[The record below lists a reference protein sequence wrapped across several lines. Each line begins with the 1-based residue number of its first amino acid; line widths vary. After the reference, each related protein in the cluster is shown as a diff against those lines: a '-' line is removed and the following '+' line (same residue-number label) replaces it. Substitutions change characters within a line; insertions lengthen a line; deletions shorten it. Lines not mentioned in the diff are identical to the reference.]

1 MKIAVLS
8 GKGGTGKTTVAA
20 SLARVIKPSCYVD
33 CDVEEPNGY
42 VFLKPEFVNSV
53 PVRVEVP
60 VADEFLCTGCGEC
73 ARVCQFNVLAV
84 IRAKPLVFPEL
95 CHHCGACFIVCKP
108 KALTPELRTVGVVE
122 SNKEGTVLQ
131 GKLDIGEP
139 VTIPVIIEL
148 KKHIRDDVPVI
159 LDSSPGASCTVVQ
172 TIDGC
177 DYCVLVTEPTPFGL
191 HDLKIAVSLVRK
203 MGMPFGVVINKAM
216 DNNRSITDFCEKEN
230 IDIILEIPYSRQI
243 AEEYSKGILPVDSDV
258 KWQKGFELMF
268 RKIKEKTKK

>member
-20 SLARVIKPSCYVD
+20 SLARVINPSQYVD

-60 VADEFLCTGCGEC
+60 AADELLCTGCGEC
-73 ARVCQFNVLAV
+73 ARVCQFNALAV
-84 IRAKPLVFPEL
+84 IRGKPLVFPEL
-95 CHHCGACFIVCKP
+95 CHHCGACFIVCRP
-108 KALTPELRTVGVVE
+108 KALIPEFRKVGEVE
-122 SNKEGTVLQ
+122 SDKEGTVLQ
-131 GKLDIGEP
+131 GKLEIGEP

-148 KKHIRDDVPVI
+148 KKHMRDDIPVI

-177 DYCVLVTEPTPFGL
+177 DYCILVTEPTPFGL

-203 MGMPFGVVINKAM
+203 MGIPFGVAINKAM
-216 DNNRSITDFCEKEN
+216 DNNMSITDFCDNEN
-230 IDIILEIPYSRQI
+230 IDIIIEIPYSRKI
-243 AEEYSKGILPVDSDV
+243 AEEYSKGNLPVDGNKV
-258 KWQKGFELMF
+258 WQREFELMF
-268 RKIKEKTKK
+268 RKIKEKTGK

>member
-20 SLARVIKPSCYVD
+20 SLARVIKPSQYVD

-60 VADEFLCTGCGEC
+60 TADQLLCTGCGEC
-73 ARVCQFNVLAV
+73 ARVCQFNALAV
-84 IRAKPLVFPEL
+84 IRGKPLVFPEL

-108 KALTPELRTVGVVE
+108 KALTPELRTVGLVE
-122 SNKEGTVLQ
+122 SDKEGTVLQ
-131 GKLDIGEP
+131 GKLEIGEP

-148 KKHIRDDVPVI
+148 KKHMRDDIPVI

-177 DYCVLVTEPTPFGL
+177 DYCILVTEPTPFGL

-203 MGMPFGVVINKAM
+203 IGIPFGVVINKAM
-216 DNNRSITDFCEKEN
+216 DDNKSITDFCNKEN

-243 AEEYSKGILPVDSDV
+243 AEEYSKGRLPVDGDV
-258 KWQKGFELMF
+258 KWQAGFEIMF
-268 RKIKEKTKK
+268 QKIKEKTKK